1 MASGF
6 LEFAYRALRRF
17 SPKRSLKKNLVLCLG
32 EHAGQVRDNYIADVI
47 VRIQGLS
54 GDSTKDVKTSC
65 CAKHSMPIAADMQD
79 ADSSTCM
86 NLELPS
92 RASCLYAYSLKRHD
106 RVVSRDLSRM
116 LSFRRF

>member
-1 MASGF
+1 M
-6 LEFAYRALRRF
+6 
-17 SPKRSLKKNLVLCLG
+17 LCLG

-54 GDSTKDVKTSC
+54 GDSTKDAKTSC

-92 RASCLYAYSLKRHD
+92 RA
-106 RVVSRDLSRM
+106 
-116 LSFRRF
+116 

>member
-1 MASGF
+1 M
-6 LEFAYRALRRF
+6 
-17 SPKRSLKKNLVLCLG
+17 LCLG

-54 GDSTKDVKTSC
+54 GDSTKDAKTSC
-65 CAKHSMPIAADMQD
+65 CAKHSIAADMQD

-92 RASCLYAYSLKRHD
+92 RA
-106 RVVSRDLSRM
+106 
-116 LSFRRF
+116 